1 MNDLRAAGAVLAG
14 SPLRDSTKG
23 GNAAQEGRAACV
35 ADRPGVGFGMVA
47 GETSG
52 DLLAGLLLDG
62 LLARWPALTAA
73 GIGGPQMIRRG
84 FDAWWPHDKL
94 SVHGYGWDVLRRYRE
109 IVAIREQ
116 LKARLLQQRPDVFI
130 GVDAPDFNLDLEAAL
145 KAQGIKTV
153 HFVSP
158 AVWAWRPERV
168 EKIRR
173 SVDHVL
179 CIFPFEPA
187 LLAQHGI
194 DATYVGH
201 PLANVIPMVPD
212 RAAARVKLGLTESD
226 QVVAILP
233 GSRKS
238 EIKHLALRFFQAAV
252 LIQQALPAIKF
263 IVPAIPALKS
273 EIEQAARASG
283 LSANLQIIEGQSHTV
298 LTACDVTLIA
308 SGTAT
313 LEAAL
318 FKRPMVI
325 AYRMGWL
332 SWQIMRRKKLQ
343 PWVGL
348 PNILCREFV
357 VPELLQEAATPQ
369 ALADAVLLW
378 LGAQNAAPEKI
389 IVLQQKFTA
398 LHTELQRDTSHLAAH
413 AIQQVLQG

>member
-1 MNDLRAAGAVLAG
+1 MNTSLVVGDVAREGQGV
-14 SPLRDSTKG
+14 SP
-23 GNAAQEGRAACV
+23 AFA
-35 ADRPGVGFGMVA
+35 MVA

-62 LLARWPALTAA
+62 LRERWPDMSCA
-73 GIGGPQMIRRG
+73 GIGGPQMRLRG

-94 SVHGYGWDVLRRYRE
+94 SVHGYGWEVLRRYRE
-109 IVAIREQ
+109 IVGIRNQ
-116 LKARLLQQRPDVFI
+116 LKARLLQQHPHVFVGI
-130 GVDAPDFNLDLEAAL
+130 DAPDFNLDLEAAL

-158 AVWAWRPERV
+158 SVWAWRPERI

-194 DATYVGH
+194 QATYVGH
-201 PLANVIPMVPD
+201 PLANVIPIVAD
-212 RAAARVKLGLTESD
+212 RAAARERLGMEADD
-226 QVVAILP
+226 QVIAILP
-233 GSRKS
+233 GSRES
-238 EIKHLALRFFQAAV
+238 EIKHLALRFFQAA
-252 LIQQALPAIKF
+252 ALVKQVKKAIKF
-263 IVPAIPALKS
+263 IVPAVPALKAQ
-273 EIEQAARASG
+273 IEEAARASG
-283 LSANLQIIEGQSHTV
+283 MLNHLQIVAGQSHTV
-298 LTACDVTLIA
+298 LAACDVTLIA

-332 SWQIMRRKKLQ
+332 SWQIMRRKRLQ

-348 PNILCREFV
+348 PNILCRDFV
-357 VPELLQEAATPQ
+357 VPELLQDAATPR
-369 ALADAVLLW
+369 ALADAVLSW
-378 LGAQNAAPEKI
+378 LDDSAAAAARI
-389 IVLQQKFTA
+389 ASLQKKFSD
-398 LHTELQRDTSHLAAH
+398 LHLELQRDTSHLAAH
-413 AIQQVLQG
+413 AIQQVLES